1 MTSKAKPTQP
11 EFVEQIHRI
20 ISKNITAKPKA
31 FIDSE
36 GRIKQ
41 TVLFDIGNADEDLT
55 KYAKSLGLKPG
66 EIITPGAAKDEGD
79 Q

>member
-41 TVLFDIGNADEDLT
+41 TVIFDIGNADEDLT

-66 EIITPGAAKDEGD
+66 EVIIPGALEDGAA